1 LVDVVIIRSNSIIYS
16 PRVRKIA
23 SSLGRKYDVLVLGW
37 NREQASKEIIN
48 DYIARLK
55 LFNLR
60 APLGKSSLLLY
71 MPLFWIWTLINLVLY
86 KPKVVHAC
94 DLDTAL
100 PCYLYKIVFRKRLVF
115 DVCDR
120 YAMAHINPKLRMVY
134 YMVNLCEQLIAKHSD
149 VLITV
154 AEKLLMTFKN
164 RPKLTAL
171 IMNCAY
177 DDNYVIGNQNTQHLN
192 KKHRIEEEEE
202 IDDNVFSLLY
212 TGNIVRNRG
221 LEIVSCA
228 IKDLKCIRFIIAG
241 KPVDKRF
248 LQELVHVPNV
258 EYKGLMLYRDA
269 LELNY
274 KSDAVVILYDLS
286 IPNNKFAMPNKLFE
300 AMMYQLP
307 VITNVA
313 PELVRDEVGCGI
325 IVDYN
330 DIHQIKNSIITLRDN
345 PGLRME
351 MGRNGREAFLRK
363 YNWTSME
370 RELLGVYKNLL

>member
-1 LVDVVIIRSNSIIYS
+1 MVDVVIIRSNSIIYS

-71 MPLFWIWTLINLVLY
+71 MSLFWIWTLINLVLY